1 MRVKH
6 IFILLLV
13 VMVAFALTAC
23 SKKQTAGQSAEID
36 TTPVTPPSPPPVE
49 DDTETAVTDTEVDTE
64 PIPVMSDIFFDFD
77 KSNLTSEAKRILE
90 ENARQLQDAR
100 STTITVEG
108 HCDER
113 GTNSYNLALGERR
126 AKAARDYL
134 RSLGIAASR
143 VKTVS
148 MGEERPFDSGH
159 TEAAWAKNRRAHF
172 VIN

>member
-1 MRVKH
+1 MRVKN

-13 VMVAFALTAC
+13 VMVAFAFTAC

-49 DDTETAVTDTEVDTE
+49 DETEAVTEPEVDTE

-77 KSNLTSEAKRILE
+77 KSNLTSEAKRVLE

-100 STTITVEG
+100 SKNIVIEG

-113 GTNSYNLALGERR
+113 GTNSYNLALGEKR
-126 AKAARDYL
+126 AKAAKDYL
-134 RSLGIAASR
+134 RSLGVAASR